1 MFNMLVCVSTFVRT
15 AEGYSV
21 AQYDVERGPEMDFMT
36 NGGFRLLLETY
47 IGVCHHHMY
56 HEVRYV
62 CLQASSPTQ
71 SQYASRC

>member
-47 IGVCHHHMY
+47 IGV
-56 HEVRYV
+56 R
-62 CLQASSPTQ
+62 LP
-71 SQYASRC
+71 